1 MKREVLDAPGCLC
14 SPICIGVRQFV
25 EEEATSLTLTLGGPA
40 HVTLPLFSQL
50 GNLPLAVALLKKA
63 LSGPPSL
70 TCMDAVTKMAQ
81 FRSATVASLGGQND
95 NQHLRG
101 IVGTVNELIRRLHA
115 TCDADEELRA
125 DAMALLSMIAVLNP
139 AGCPEA
145 LFVDADPERRIPKGC
160 TVGVRLFEDEGA
172 FRRASDE
179 LEETALSRIL
189 DVQRMHDPAWL

>member
-1 MKREVLDAPGCLC
+1 MLDAPGCLC
-14 SPICIGVRQFV
+14 SPVCIGVRQFV

-70 TCMDAVTKMAQ
+70 VNAAQKMAQ
-81 FRSATVASLGGQND
+81 FRSATVASLGGENVD
-95 NQHLRG
+95 RHLRG

-115 TCDADEELRA
+115 TCAADEELRA

-139 AGCPEA
+139 SGCPEA
-145 LFVDADPERRIPKGC
+145 LFVDADPERRISKGC
-160 TVGVRLFEDEGA
+160 SVGVRLFEDEGA

-179 LEETALSRIL
+179 LEVTNA
-189 DVQRMHDPAWL
+189 